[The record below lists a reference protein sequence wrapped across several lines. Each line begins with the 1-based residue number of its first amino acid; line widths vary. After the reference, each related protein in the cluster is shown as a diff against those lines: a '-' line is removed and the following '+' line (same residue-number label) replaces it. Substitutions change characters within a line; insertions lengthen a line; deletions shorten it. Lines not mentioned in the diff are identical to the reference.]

1 MAHQFERMEWLGD
14 ALLDLIVAEELY
26 KRFPRDDE
34 GSLSLRK
41 QLIVRND
48 VLSIASRRLDLPTLL
63 LHSRE
68 RIATLDAER
77 QRSMAERSKMDRSVN
92 TEKRNGANKWQAD
105 VFEALVCALY
115 LANTDRTAERS
126 GFEAAAKFVK
136 KELLDAV
143 VEHGEHQREP
153 CREHQREQHRE
164 QHEHLRRRRPVAR
177 AAARARARRLG
188 VCRLGG
194 EVTYRAFTHA

>member
-1 MAHQFERMEWLGD
+1 MAGD

-48 VLSIASRRLDLPTLL
+48 VLSIASQRLELTTLL

-77 QRSMAERSKMDRSVN
+77 QRSMAERSKLDRTVN
-92 TEKRNGANKWQAD
+92 TEKRNGPNKWQAD

-115 LANTDRTAERS
+115 LANTDRTAQQS
-126 GFEAAAKFVK
+126 GFEAAAR
-136 KELLDAV
+136 LSRPSCWTPPWCAAR
-143 VEHGEHQREP
+143 QAA
-153 CREHQREQHRE
+153 
-164 QHEHLRRRRPVAR
+164 HLRSGWLSGGSRRC
-177 AAARARARRLG
+177 RR
-188 VCRLGG
+188 
-194 EVTYRAFTHA
+194 